1 MAASDLTVIRDSR
14 TGSHK
19 GDERGCRRD
28 EKVTRNDDKKL
39 QPCLK
44 VTVGNLDGGQWQIAS
59 VPSLNSSPPLKNPPK
74 CPFRSQFRRDSISQK
89 RRESSPLHVRTNVMA
104 GSVTRLSLSLCSF
117 CCAING
123 FVYSPRPRRHSMT
136 ALTWT
141 SVSQLCNDIRVLLR
155 ILLFSLFVGACKY
168 HFHFQF

>member
-1 MAASDLTVIRDSR
+1 MAAGDLTVIRDSR

-28 EKVTRNDDKKL
+28 EKVTRNDDKKP
-39 QPCLK
+39 QPRLK

-59 VPSLNSSPPLKNPPK
+59 VPSLNPSLLLKNPPK
-74 CPFRSQFRRDSISQK
+74 RDSISQK
-89 RRESSPLHVRTNVMA
+89 RRESSPLRICTNAMA
-104 GSVTRLSLSLCSF
+104 GSVTRLSLSPCSL

-123 FVYSPRPRRHSMT
+123 FVCSPGPRRHSMT

-141 SVSQLCNDIRVLLR
+141 SCHSYAMTSGFFQASCCCFF
-155 ILLFSLFVGACKY
+155 LFAHVNIASR
-168 HFHFQF
+168 FQF

>member
-1 MAASDLTVIRDSR
+1 MAAGDLTVIRDSR

-28 EKVTRNDDKKL
+28 EKVTRNDDKKP
-39 QPCLK
+39 QPRLK

-59 VPSLNSSPPLKNPPK
+59 VPSLNPSLLLKNPPK
-74 CPFRSQFRRDSISQK
+74 RDSISQK
-89 RRESSPLHVRTNVMA
+89 RRESSPLHVGTNAMA
-104 GSVTRLSLSLCSF
+104 GSVTRLSLSPCSC

-123 FVYSPRPRRHSMT
+123 FVCSPGPWRHSMT

-141 SVSQLCNDIRVLLR
+141 SVSQLCDDIRVLSS
-155 ILLFSLFVGACKY
+155 ILLLFFLFAHVNIASR
-168 HFHFQF
+168 FQF